1 MASLIRPH
9 PLLRLH
15 MPRINWHLIGQLT
28 RRDVSAKYRG
38 SLFGLAW
45 SFITPLLMLCV
56 YAFVFSFV
64 FKARW
69 GNRANES
76 QLDFALLLFIGLLI
90 HGFISECLMRAPLL
104 IVQHTNYV
112 KKVVFPLEV
121 LPVAALLS
129 ALVQFCIGS
138 AIMLF
143 FVAFAHGGLPL
154 TVLFYPLVIAP
165 FVLLTLGIVWVV
177 SSLGV
182 FVRDLAQA
190 TGLFSTVLMFLSP
203 VFYPITALPEQWRP
217 LFQLNPLTFII
228 EEARAVVFW
237 GQAPDWMGLV
247 LYFAVAALVCGLGLA
262 WFQRTRHAF
271 ADVL

>member
-1 MASLIRPH
+1 MTSLIRPH

-15 MPRINWHLIGQLT
+15 TLRINWHLIGQLT

-56 YAFVFSFV
+56 YAFVFSFI

-69 GNRANES
+69 GNRANEN

-90 HGFISECLMRAPLL
+90 HGFLSECLTRAPLL
-104 IVQHTNYV
+104 IVQHANYV

-121 LPVAALLS
+121 LPVSAMLS
-129 ALVQFCIGS
+129 ALTQFCIGS
-138 AIMLF
+138 AIMLV
-143 FVAFAHGGLPL
+143 FVAVAHDGLPF

-165 FVLLTLGIVWVV
+165 FVVLMLGVVWVI

-190 TGLFSTVLMFLSP
+190 TGLFSTILMFLSP

-237 GQAPDWMGLV
+237 GQAPNWTGLV
-247 LYFAVAALVCGLGLA
+247 FYFAVATLVCGLGLA

>member
-9 PLLRLH
+9 TLRRLH
-15 MPRINWHLIGQLT
+15 TPRINWHLIGQLT

-56 YAFVFSFV
+56 YAFVFSFI

-69 GNRANES
+69 GNRADEN

-90 HGFISECLMRAPLL
+90 HGFLSECLMRAPLL
-104 IVQHTNYV
+104 IVQHANYV

-121 LPVAALLS
+121 LPVSALLS
-129 ALVQFCIGS
+129 ALTQFCIGS
-138 AIMLF
+138 LVMLI
-143 FVAFAHGGLPL
+143 FVAYAHEGLPF
-154 TVLFYPLVIAP
+154 TVLFYPIVIAP
-165 FVLLTLGIVWVV
+165 FVLLMLGVVWIV

-182 FVRDLAQA
+182 FIRDLAQA
-190 TGLFSTVLMFLSP
+190 TGLLSTILMFLSP

-228 EEARAVVFW
+228 EQARAVVVW
-237 GQAPDWMGLV
+237 GQAPYWAGLA
-247 LYFAVAALVCGLGLA
+247 LYFAVAALVCSLGLA